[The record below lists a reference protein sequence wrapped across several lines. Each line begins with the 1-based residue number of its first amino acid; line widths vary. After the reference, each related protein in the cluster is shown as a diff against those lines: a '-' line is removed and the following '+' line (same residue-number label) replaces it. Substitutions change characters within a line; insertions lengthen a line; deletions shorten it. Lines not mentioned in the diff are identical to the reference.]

1 MIRVHMDSDSG
12 KQLAMQ
18 IPRPPPAGESM
29 VPHAQG
35 SARRHPTAAV
45 TATAAGARLVLD
57 TNVVLD
63 LVVFRDPGVQA
74 IAQAMRC
81 GAVAAVTSYACK
93 EELRRVLA
101 YPQLKLDAPAQ
112 SAALD
117 RYLARATL
125 YDVTALPVPAE
136 LPLCTDTDD
145 QKFLELAWHANARW
159 LVTKDKAVL
168 ALAGAV
174 ASCGRFVVLQ
184 PEEFEQAVREPQSGQ
199 PPRVGFSC
207 RTAPG
212 PLSRAR

>member
-1 MIRVHMDSDSG
+1 M
-12 KQLAMQ
+12 
-18 IPRPPPAGESM
+18 
-29 VPHAQG
+29 
-35 SARRHPTAAV
+35 AV
-45 TATAAGARLVLD
+45 VTRAAAGTRVVLD

-63 LVVFRDPGVQA
+63 LVMFGDPGVQA
-74 IAQAMRC
+74 IAQAIRC
-81 GAVAAVTSYACK
+81 GAVVAVTSHACN

-117 RYLARATL
+117 RYLAQATL

-159 LVTKDKAVL
+159 LVTKDKALL
-168 ALAGAV
+168 ALARTV
-174 ASCGRFVVLQ
+174 ASRGRFVVLQ
-184 PEEFEQAVREPQSGQ
+184 PKEFQQTVCESRPGE
-199 PPRVGFSC
+199 PPRAGFNC

-212 PLSRAR
+212 PSSRAR